1 MYRET
6 VCLSLFLYCDESKSE
21 LARDL
26 DDRMQSQNVPY
37 GTSDDLCNKPLY
49 RIVRRVKK
57 PGTSELNEERNDYE
71 NDACGSRS
79 GR

>member
-37 GTSDDLCNKPLY
+37 GTSDDLCNKPIGEMTL
-49 RIVRRVKK
+49 IARRAGV
-57 PGTSELNEERNDYE
+57 SLLD
-71 NDACGSRS
+71 
-79 GR
+79 